1 MPIRRIT
8 PKSAVREFLNRK
20 LELIKASMIESLVN
34 VGESALRTAREGHKY
49 KDQTGNLTSSI
60 GYCILDEGRIVFE
73 SSFDTVLNGKQGSED
88 GRKFLQKLISQN
100 SKGLVFIMVA
110 GMPYAQYV
118 EAMNLDVLDSA
129 ETLAKEMIPK
139 IMKGLKL

>member
-20 LELIKASMIESLVN
+20 LELIKASMIESLVY

>member
-1 MPIRRIT
+1 MPIKRIT
-8 PKSAVREFLNRK
+8 PKSAVKGFLNRK
-20 LELIKASMIESLVN
+20 LELMKAAMIDNLAY
-34 VGESALRTAREGHKY
+34 VGEEALKQARSGHKY

-60 GYCILDEGRIVFE
+60 GYCILDNGKILFE
-73 SSFDTVLNGKQGSED
+73 SKFETVLNGKQGSEE
-88 GRKFLQKLISQN
+88 GRKFLHNLISQN

-118 EAMNLDVLDSA
+118 EAMSLDVLDSA
-129 ETLAKEMIPK
+129 EMLAKKMIPK